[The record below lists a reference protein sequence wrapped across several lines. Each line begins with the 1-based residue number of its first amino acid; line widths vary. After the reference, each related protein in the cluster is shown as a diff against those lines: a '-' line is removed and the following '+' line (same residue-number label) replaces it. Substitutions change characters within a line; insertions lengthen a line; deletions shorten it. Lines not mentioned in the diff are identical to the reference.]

1 MGHSLS
7 GEDAQSFIDV
17 IDEVRSGLLVTL
29 KRGSFKLTPTHS
41 NKALLD
47 VPDLSPPIRK
57 KCLRSLYRTCGR
69 HALLPTPMKI
79 LVWYDRMGSAL
90 YRGGFADVWKGE
102 HCGRDVAVKVL
113 RTYTN
118 GDLQKV
124 IGVSCWL
131 CCLSTCRRAY

>member
-1 MGHSLS
+1 
-7 GEDAQSFIDV
+7 
-17 IDEVRSGLLVTL
+17 
-29 KRGSFKLTPTHS
+29 
-41 NKALLD
+41 
-47 VPDLSPPIRK
+47 
-57 KCLRSLYRTCGR
+57 
-69 HALLPTPMKI
+69 MKI

-124 IGVSCWL
+124 IGVSC
-131 CCLSTCRRAY
+131 